1 MASQKQLIILIVITA
16 SLTSFLAGYLLTQ
29 PSRQSANIIEQQR
42 GALIDRFSGIGSGS
56 TPTPLPP
63 GLLQATTDVALA
75 PTNAPDSNAVLYY
88 HPSNGFVSK
97 LDLETRLNTTISTA
111 QLTGLTSVIWSPNK
125 NRVITVF
132 RSSTGPIYKYF
143 DYTSHENGSLG
154 TNIKDVVFSPDSQR
168 VALVRSAGGDSA
180 IEITDFH
187 GLSAQVGK
195 NSKTILKTRLDNIR
209 LSWPNNNYLSFIA
222 NDTDAGTQSLYTI
235 SENGDLHQLVG
246 GESGLVIRWSSGGTK
261 LLYSTQGDE
270 GTMLQVFDVASQQS
284 QDLPLQAN
292 ATNCA
297 WALNQRSAICAVE
310 TQGQTSINEIT
321 LAGLTTKILFSNLI
335 ISPKEV
341 FLSHLEDFL
350 IITSAGDQSVW
361 ALKLAQ

>member
-29 PSRQSANIIEQQR
+29 PSRQSADIIQQQR
-42 GALIDRFSGIGSGS
+42 GALIDRFSGIDSDS

-125 NRVITVF
+125 NRVITVA
-132 RSSTGPIYKYF
+132 RSSAGPIYKYF

-154 TNIKDVVFSPDSQR
+154 TNIKDAVFSPDSQR

-187 GLSAQVGK
+187 GK

-246 GESGLVIRWSSGGTK
+246 GESGLAIRWSPDGTK
-261 LLYSTQGDE
+261 FLYSNLEDSGVA
-270 GTMLQVFDVASQQS
+270 LRVFDVASQQS
-284 QDLPLQAN
+284 QDLPFQTS

-297 WALNQRSAICAVE
+297 WTLDQRSVICAIE
-310 TQGQTSINEIT
+310 AQGQTSVNQIT
-321 LAGLTTKILFSNLI
+321 FAGMTSKILFSNLI

-350 IITSAGDQSVW
+350 IITNTGDQSIW
-361 ALKLAQ
+361 ALKLAN